1 MPAPLIHIAY
11 GKKFLE
17 LNPGYDELKLMRG
30 TAFADI
36 RRMANLDRDL
46 THRYDLKYEEVLVEK
61 RPWQAGMLLHSYL
74 DDTWNKFFEAEGLM
88 VGEFDHQLWMAA
100 KHVEEVEFADHVSQN
115 EHLARL
121 FESPPLEE
129 ELAFNVSSE
138 GIERWNRFMIWKL
151 RLPNTIED
159 WERQATRIGYTPEQ
173 IQRVNEHIAEIRGS
187 ERWMQLF
194 DRLHTEL
201 GM

>member
-11 GKKFLE
+11 GKNFLE
-17 LNPGYDELKLMRG
+17 RYPGYDELKLMRG

-36 RRMANLDRDL
+36 RRMAKIDRDL
-46 THRYDLKYEEVLVEK
+46 THRYDLKYEDVLAEK

-88 VGEFDHQLWMAA
+88 VGEFNHQLWMAA
-100 KHVEEVEFADHVSQN
+100 KHVEEIEFADHVAQN

-121 FESPPLEE
+121 FEAPPLEE
-129 ELAFNVSSE
+129 ELAFGLTEATV
-138 GIERWNRFMIWKL
+138 ERWNRFMIWKL

-159 WERQATRIGYTPEQ
+159 WERQATQIDYTPEQ
-173 IQRVNEHIAEIRGS
+173 IAQVKDYIAEIRGS
-187 ERWMQLF
+187 ERWKQLF
-194 DRLHTEL
+194 HRVHTEL